1 MQIDWFTVIAQIIN
15 FLILV
20 WLLKRFLYKPIL
32 TAIEERENKIASQ
45 LEDAESKKEEAEK
58 EQDEFRQKN
67 EDFEH
72 KKKELMNKAVEESED
87 KRQKLLEEARNEAN
101 EFRSQLKKSSE
112 EVQQNLS
119 QEIEQKVQ
127 QEVFSITRKT
137 LSDLASMDLE
147 EQTVRVF
154 IRRLN
159 ELKEDEKKQFLE
171 AFKSKSDPILVRSAF
186 DLPSKQKNEIQN
198 TIAEILGT
206 ETQFQYKTVPELVS
220 GIELTAN
227 GFKLAWSISDY
238 LNSLEKSISETI
250 KEKSKT
256 ELEKQ

>member
-15 FLILV
+15 FLVLV

-32 TAIEERENKIASQ
+32 NAIEERENKIASQ

-58 EQDEFRQKN
+58 EQDEFREKN
-67 EDFEH
+67 EAFEH
-72 KKKELMNKAVEESED
+72 KKKELMKKAVEESEE
-87 KRQKLLEEARNEAN
+87 KRQKLLEEARHEAN

-112 EVQQNLS
+112 EVQKNLS

-186 DLPSKQKNEIQN
+186 DLPTKQKTEIQN
-198 TIAEILGT
+198 AIAEILGA

-227 GFKLAWSISDY
+227 GFKLAWSISEY
-238 LNSLEKSISETI
+238 LNSLKKRISETI

>member
-32 TAIEERENKIASQ
+32 NAIEERENKIASQ
-45 LEDAESKKEEAEK
+45 LEEAESKKEEAQRQQE
-58 EQDEFRQKN
+58 EFKQKN
-67 EDFEH
+67 EDFDH
-72 KKKELMNKAVEESED
+72 KKNDLMKKAVEESEE

-127 QEVFSITRKT
+127 REVFAITRKT
-137 LSDLASMDLE
+137 LAELASLNLE
-147 EQTVRVF
+147 KQTVKVF
-154 IRRLN
+154 IRRLDG
-159 ELKEDEKKQFLE
+159 LKEDERKHFLE
-171 AFKSKSDPILVRSAF
+171 AFKSKSGPILVRSAF
-186 DLPSKQKNEIQN
+186 DLPSEQKTEIQKS
-198 TIAEILGT
+198 IAEILGA
-206 ETQFQYKTVPELVS
+206 ESEFQYKTLPELVS

-227 GFKLAWSISDY
+227 GFKLSWSISEY
-238 LNSLEKSISETI
+238 LNSLEKSISKTI

-256 ELEKQ
+256 GPEKQ

>member
-1 MQIDWFTVIAQIIN
+1 MHIDWFTVIAQIIN

-32 TAIEERENKIASQ
+32 NAIEERENTIASQ
-45 LEDAESKKEEAEK
+45 LEVAESKKEEAQK
-58 EQDEFRQKN
+58 EQEEFRQKN

-72 KKKELMNKAVEESED
+72 KKNELMKKAIEESEE

-112 EVQQNLS
+112 EVQKNLS

-127 QEVFSITRKT
+127 REVFAITRKT
-137 LSDLASMDLE
+137 LSDLASLDLE

-159 ELKEDEKKQFLE
+159 ELKEVEKKQFLE
-171 AFKSKSDPILVRSAF
+171 VFKAKSDPILVRSAF
-186 DLPSKQKNEIQN
+186 DLPSKQKTEIQN
-198 TIAEILGT
+198 TIAEILGNKT
-206 ETQFQYKTVPELVS
+206 EFQFKTVPELVS

-227 GFKLAWSISDY
+227 GFKLSWSISEY
-238 LNSLEKSISETI
+238 LNSMEKSISETI
-250 KEKSKT
+250 KEKSET
-256 ELEKQ
+256 GSEKQ

>member
-32 TAIEERENKIASQ
+32 NAIEERENKIASQ
-45 LEDAESKKEEAEK
+45 LEDAESKKEEAGK

-72 KKKELMNKAVEESED
+72 KKKELMKKAVEESEE

-186 DLPSKQKNEIQN
+186 DLPSKQKTEIQN
-198 TIAEILGT
+198 SIAEILGT

-227 GFKLAWSISDY
+227 GFKLAWSISEY

-256 ELEKQ
+256 GLEKQ

>member
-32 TAIEERENKIASQ
+32 KAIEERENKIASQ
-45 LEDAESKKEEAEK
+45 LEDAESKKVEAGK

-67 EDFEH
+67 EDFER
-72 KKKELMNKAVEESED
+72 KKKELMKNAIEESDE

-101 EFRSQLKKSSE
+101 DFRSQLKRSSE
-112 EVQQNLS
+112 EDQQNLS

-127 QEVFSITRKT
+127 QEVFAITRKT

-171 AFKSKSDPILVRSAF
+171 AFKSKSDPVLVRSAF
-186 DLPSKQKNEIQN
+186 DLPSKQKTEIQN
-198 TIAEILGT
+198 SIAEILGT
-206 ETQFQYKTVPELVS
+206 ETEFQYKTVPELVS

-227 GFKLAWSISDY
+227 GFKLAWSISEY
-238 LNSLEKSISETI
+238 LNSLEKNISEII

-256 ELEKQ
+256 ELEKP